1 MICNRHAAV
10 LVVLIWRSL
19 RGRCTPSTAWR
30 IWLRTLRCRKRRTT
44 YQEAVKPA
52 QRARTRAREDADAA
66 FIAARN
72 AARASERKAWEQ
84 ADAVQERKIHAAM
97 DAV

>member
-10 LVVLIWRSL
+10 LVVLIMAFATRAVYAIDCL
-19 RGRCTPSTAWR
+19 AY
-30 IWLRTLRCRKRRTT
+30 LAADAALQKAEDT